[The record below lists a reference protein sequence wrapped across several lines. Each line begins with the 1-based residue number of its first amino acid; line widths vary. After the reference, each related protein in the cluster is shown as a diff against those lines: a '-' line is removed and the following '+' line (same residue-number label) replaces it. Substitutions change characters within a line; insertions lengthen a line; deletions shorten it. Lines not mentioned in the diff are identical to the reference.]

1 MTLQQQVTDA
11 FQARYGAAP
20 AAVVQVP
27 GRINLIGGHTDYN
40 GGYVLPINIDR
51 YTLIALRARDDDRVN
66 LHHTTHNADEQ
77 YDLTGYNSKVGHW
90 LNPILAM
97 TDVLQRNGYD
107 LHGWDGV
114 IASELPDGIEMGAE
128 AALMIGAAS
137 AFAVTSAFDFDR
149 EAIARLAQ
157 TARREWLGMP
167 LGVGDLLSIAIGQ
180 AGQALLVD
188 ELNGDYERV
197 DFPETARAIVLDTG
211 ERVDAAAL
219 RNLIE
224 TRIAETEVAVKSYRV
239 NHLRDLSMSR
249 FEKDAEELDD
259 LVSNRAKHILTENG
273 RAILA
278 SEMLRSSAI
287 ATVGRLMNDSHES
300 LKDLYD
306 VTSTTADQVVGSV
319 LGLPNVLGARSTDY
333 GMGGVNVAL
342 VSDLSADT
350 VSKLVIS
357 DYKRASNGGEV
368 SAFVTR
374 VVHGVKLL

>member
-1 MTLQQQVTDA
+1 EHVAT
-11 FQARYGAAP
+11 
-20 AAVVQVP
+20 VVVC
-27 GRINLIGGHTDYN
+27 
-40 GGYVLPINIDR
+40 VAPINIDR

-368 SAFVTR
+368 LAFVTR